1 MTEAQI
7 REKMQAYRSVLL
19 ARTER
24 LNGSARKS
32 LPESFWDDAW
42 WARMTREEM
51 ESVLVLETLK
61 AYLGR
66 TPEAEVRN
74 LVSLPA
80 AQPPQPGG

>member
-1 MTEAQI
+1 
-7 REKMQAYRSVLL
+7 
-19 ARTER
+19 
-24 LNGSARKS
+24 
-32 LPESFWDDAW
+32 
-42 WARMTREEM
+42 MTREEM

-80 AQPPQPGG
+80 AQPPPSGG

>member
-1 MTEAQI
+1 
-7 REKMQAYRSVLL
+7 MQAYRSVLL

-24 LNGSARKS
+24 LNGGARKS
-32 LPESFWDDAW
+32 LPDSFWEGDW

-61 AYLGR
+61 VYLGR
-66 TPEAEVRN
+66 TPAAEVQN

-80 AQPPQPGG
+80 AKPAPQGG